1 MGISIQEIVTG
12 RKTFFITPDTS
23 LLPESFLEDYF
34 ALGYECYFIE
44 NDKKMPLQ
52 KKLEILISIFHDVI
66 FFFNIDYTQGDINWP
81 ALIRDITDRFTN
93 QASIG
98 VVYTKRQTQDE
109 KARIEYKYLYELGL
123 NCGCIQLEYQK
134 KINFGIIEK
143 MLFANQAQGRRKN
156 IRALCT
162 KACTFSCNY
171 ANNSFSGT
179 LQDISLSHFS
189 FVFPEGKLSV
199 QMYEKIPD
207 FHFNIRGFMFRSD
220 AVLIMERPMN
230 GEVLFVFAFVS
241 TTGASGLDQRIKQL
255 LVPNIYQL
263 MSANCKNILEQ
274 IYNKVGDEFSADNV
288 EELRDID
295 EDII

>member
-162 KACTFSCNY
+162 KACTFSYKSDATEC
-171 ANNSFSGT
+171 SGV

-189 FVFPEGKLSV
+189 FVYPKGILNI
-199 QMYEKIPD
+199 QMYEKLADI
-207 FHFNIRGFMFRSD
+207 HFNIRGFMFRSD
-220 AVLIMERPMN
+220 AVLIMERPN
-230 GEVLFVFAFVS
+230 AAGVLYIFAFIS
-241 TTGASGLDQRIKQL
+241 STGANGLDQRVKAL

-263 MSANCKNILEQ
+263 MSTNFKTLMERV
-274 IYNKVGDEFSADNV
+274 YKKVS
-288 EELRDID
+288 EETTGITDLQDIN

>member
-1 MGISIQEIVTG
+1 MGISIKEIVAG

-23 LLPESFLEDYF
+23 LIPEAFLEDYF

-44 NDKKMPLQ
+44 NDKRISLQ
-52 KKLEILISIFHDVI
+52 KKIDILISIFHDVI
-66 FFFNIDYTQGDINWP
+66 LFFNIDYNIPDLEWP
-81 ALIRDITDRFTN
+81 IFIRRLTEQYKN
-93 QASIG
+93 EACIG
-98 VVYTKRQTQDE
+98 VIYTKRQTKDE
-109 KARIEYKYLYELGL
+109 KAKLEYKYLYEMGL

-134 KINFGIIEK
+134 KSNFGIIEK
-143 MLFANQAQGRRKN
+143 ILYANQAQGRRKN